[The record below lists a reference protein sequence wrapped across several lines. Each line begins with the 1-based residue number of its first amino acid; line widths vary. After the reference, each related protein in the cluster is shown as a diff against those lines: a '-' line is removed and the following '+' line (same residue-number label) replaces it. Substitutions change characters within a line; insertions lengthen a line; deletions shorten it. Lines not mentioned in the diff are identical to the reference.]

1 MRTRRN
7 QIEII
12 EDSFAA
18 LPLVE
23 QDKLLAVLGA
33 MNRMAKRN
41 GAALA
46 DLDKKQTTLPLDG
59 K

>member
-1 MRTRRN
+1 MRRRRN

-12 EDSFAA
+12 EDAFAA

-41 GAALA
+41 CALA
-46 DLDKKQTTLPLDG
+46 DVDKKQAALPLDSE